1 MIAYEEKATL
11 PGRQCGINQKQ
22 NYITRLSAGG
32 QRLSDTELIEFSPDI
47 SGTAP
52 LARFTPVLAFTP
64 WRGTAL
70 QHTQSPEFS
79 GDAILKIVGCIL
91 ITRQYF
97 PQWGECEPVA
107 GTLILRTSLGCVQI
121 LLLCSPVLGRSNIE
135 CRGQRNFAPAVFTHD
150 FVDLTYTK
158 NVGQTPDLAFAQPFD
173 SMPRL
178 SSSRRNKRF
187 IQPDLLS
194 SPSSFMAMAS
204 LSDNS
209 LSSLNCTTWRSL
221 FSLVDIV
228 NSCDLVCSGV
238 DNVLHCM
245 TLSKAKPGSARTLT
259 GPLTTNVI
267 ASNEAAMKD
276 HITHPQGRDSDNQ
289 KLMPAYT
296 WLFLGIPKGQT
307 CTPVV
312 IRTAA
317 DTEEEARAW
326 YPRWD
331 LTFAAKIRS
340 ECSLYQYRNGAFE
353 LTVSGLEVHHA

>member
-1 MIAYEEKATL
+1 MTQKTKATM
-11 PGRQCGINQKQ
+11 PGRQCSTENREQDQ
-22 NYITRLSAGG
+22 HTRPVAGG
-32 QRLSDTELIEFSPDI
+32 QSLSAPEITR
-47 SGTAP
+47 TAP

-64 WRGTAL
+64 RRGTAL

-91 ITRQYF
+91 ITSQYF

-107 GTLILRTSLGCVQI
+107 GTLILRTSFGGVQI
-121 LLLCSPVLGRSNIE
+121 RRLRSPVLGRSNIWYW
-135 CRGQRNFAPAVFTHD
+135 
-150 FVDLTYTK
+150 TYTK
-158 NVGQTPDLAFAQPFD
+158 NVGQTPDLAFAQAFG

-178 SSSRRNKRF
+178 SSSRRNKRL

-221 FSLVDIV
+221 LSLVDIV

-267 ASNEAAMKD
+267 ASNEEAMKD
-276 HITHPQGRDSDNQ
+276 HITHPQGRNN
-289 KLMPAYT
+289 YT
-296 WLFLGIPKGQT
+296 WRFLAINRHDKKAKP
-307 CTPVV
+307 CRLSVD
-312 IRTAA
+312 AA
-317 DTEEEARAW
+317 TEREARRILA
-326 YPRWD
+326 PHFI
-331 LTFAAKIRS
+331 LSLAAR
-340 ECSLYQYRNGAFE
+340 LPVR
-353 LTVSGLEVHHA
+353 EVFHA

>member
-1 MIAYEEKATL
+1 MAQKTKATM
-11 PGRQCGINQKQ
+11 PGRQCSTENREQDQ
-22 NYITRLSAGG
+22 HTRPVAGG
-32 QRLSDTELIEFSPDI
+32 QSVSTMYFCIL
-47 SGTAP
+47 GTAP
-52 LARFTPVLAFTP
+52 MAQLNHNMLISKQSSNLSLAALVSSKIVGCVLITRQPGGA
-64 WRGTAL
+64 AL
-70 QHTQSPEFS
+70 QHT
-79 GDAILKIVGCIL
+79 
-91 ITRQYF
+91 QYF

-107 GTLILRTSLGCVQI
+107 HTLLLRTSLGCVQI
-121 LLLCSPVLGRSNIE
+121 LPLCSPVLANSNIE

-296 WLFLGIPKGQT
+296 WLFLGTPKGQT

-326 YPRWD
+326 YPRWE

-340 ECSLYQYRNGAFE
+340 ECPLYQHINGAYE
-353 LTVSGLEVHHA
+353 LTITGLEVRHD

>member
-1 MIAYEEKATL
+1 MLTLNKTKAALQSCQCHYEK
-11 PGRQCGINQKQ
+11 PKQ
-22 NYITRLSAGG
+22 IKHTRPVAGG
-32 QRLSDTELIEFSPDI
+32 QRSSDVILIA

-52 LARFTPVLAFTP
+52 TAQLNHNILISKQSSNLSLVSSKIVGCIISVG
-64 WRGTAL
+64 GTAL
-70 QHTQSPEFS
+70 QHTPY
-79 GDAILKIVGCIL
+79 LNRC
-91 ITRQYF
+91 
-97 PQWGECEPVA
+97 WGCEPVA
-107 GTLILRTSLGCVQI
+107 RTLFLRTALGCVQI
-121 LLLCSPVLGRSNIE
+121 LPLCSPVLANSNIE
-135 CRGQRNFAPAVFTHD
+135 CRGQRNFAPAIFTHD

-259 GPLTTNVI
+259 GPLTTN
-267 ASNEAAMKD
+267 
-276 HITHPQGRDSDNQ
+276 R
-289 KLMPAYT
+289 
-296 WLFLGIPKGQT
+296 
-307 CTPVV
+307 
-312 IRTAA
+312 
-317 DTEEEARAW
+317 
-326 YPRWD
+326 
-331 LTFAAKIRS
+331 
-340 ECSLYQYRNGAFE
+340 
-353 LTVSGLEVHHA
+353 